1 MPTDKKR
8 INLTIPET
16 IYERLQVYRDRNGIA
31 SDAGACLQLIT
42 RQLDAIESTEKLLAA
57 ASKFSVEE
65 LQQIS
70 NVGVP
75 LLKHLADMQS
85 SNNGSL
91 PPIPTEQSP

>member
-8 INLTIPET
+8 INLTIPEVL
-16 IYERLQVYRDRNGIA
+16 YERLQVYRDRNGIA

-42 RQLDAIESTEKLLAA
+42 RQLDAIENTEKLLAA
-57 ASKFSVEE
+57 ASKFSIEE

-75 LLKHLADMQS
+75 LLKQLVDMQT

-91 PPIPTEQSP
+91 PPIPTEQRP